1 MKHIFFCISLTL
13 SWLPALIKAQDTA
26 SYRDDEVFKK
36 QVYAQVKIDME
47 QGLIK
52 GFRQLRAETDL
63 AQPSQPVKVHYR
75 TAAATKELSPD
86 AVFKQLEKSVFVV
99 WKFYKRT
106 TSNIE
111 GITVHA
117 TAFAIDDKGTMVSN
131 QHVISQLIDKKQ
143 EVYDMDSTLFLTDA
157 WGNVFGI
164 DSVLSYNENADISFF
179 TVKNIH
185 KATIHSLPLGKDPL
199 VGSATYVLSH
209 PEGFP
214 YYFSSGIVARTS
226 RYSEFGEYTERLN
239 ITADYGK
246 GSSGAPVVNQYGA
259 LIGLVSSTH
268 SIYARNMDNLQ
279 MVVKQVV
286 PLRSIKAF
294 LQYL

>member
-1 MKHIFFCISLTL
+1 MG
-13 SWLPALIKAQDTA
+13 
-26 SYRDDEVFKK
+26 
-36 QVYAQVKIDME
+36 

-52 GFRQLRAETDL
+52 GFRQLRAE
-63 AQPSQPVKVHYR
+63 AEQVKPSQKVKVHYQ
-75 TAAATKELSPD
+75 TTGAVKELPVTT
-86 AVFKQLEKSVFVV
+86 VFKQLEKSVFVV
-99 WKFYKRT
+99 WKFYKKT

-117 TAFAIDDKGTMVSN
+117 TAFAIDDKGTMVTN
-131 QHVISQLIDKKQ
+131 HHVISKLLDKNE
-143 EVYDMDSTLFLTDA
+143 EVYEMDSTLFLTDA
-157 WGNVFGI
+157 YGNVFGI
-164 DSVLSYNENADISFF
+164 DSVLTYNENADLALF
-179 TVKNIH
+179 TVSNIH
-185 KATIHSLPLGKDPL
+185 KAAIHPLPLGKDPL

-226 RYSEFGEYTERLN
+226 RYSEFGDYTERLN

-268 SIYARNMDNLQ
+268 SIYARNMENLQ

-286 PLRSIKAF
+286 PLRSIRAF
-294 LQYL
+294 LQYR